1 MKLKE
6 ILKNSVIAS
15 VVVAG
20 AISLAACRADSN
32 GGISSGPNGDG
43 TGNVD
48 NGDGSFPNDG
58 GTTSGTIPGGSVTED
73 GTEIAGGDTGFS
85 FICTETAQ
93 KSFGATTAVGANGL
107 LGGPLTSL
115 LNLLGAT
122 SLTDLTNNVKD
133 ADLAIDGDITTGST
147 FTLTASL
154 LLNAIDSLDQTIF
167 LPQIQ
172 PAGSYAVFGVQFPA
186 GTLDLSLLKSVTVTT
201 FLGDTEQETNG
212 FDQVTLDLLGQ
223 NVVGD
228 VFTFIGL
235 KATKPYDHAT
245 ISLETLLLSVDVGDS
260 MKVHELCTGG
270 SLVQNPA

>member
-6 ILKNSVIAS
+6 ILKTSLIAS
-15 VVVAG
+15 LVVAG
-20 AISLAACRADSN
+20 SISLAACRADSD
-32 GGISSGPNGDG
+32 GGTSSGPNGDG

-58 GTTSGTIPGGSVTED
+58 GTSSGTIPGGSVTED
-73 GTEIAGGDTGFS
+73 GTEIAGGDTGVS

-107 LGGPLTSL
+107 LGGPLTAL

-167 LPQIQ
+167 LPQTQ
-172 PAGSYAVFGVQFPA
+172 PTGSYAVFGVQFPA
-186 GTLDLSLLKSVTVTT
+186 GTLDLSLLKAVTVTT
-201 FLGDTEQETNG
+201 FLGDTVQESNG

-223 NVVGD
+223 NIAGD

-245 ISLETLLLSVDVGDS
+245 ISLETLLLSVDVGDA